1 MAFSLG
7 MVLAAAPEIIAGATE
22 VIKLVKSMKSGE
34 SGPNEKT
41 INDIE
46 DLLEKQAMAL
56 HDIAESNRNLALAV
70 RTNRI
75 IAIVSLLI
83 AIVALVL
90 AIVR

>member
-7 MVLAAAPEIIAGATE
+7 MVLEAAPDIIAGATE
-22 VIKLVKSMKSGE
+22 VIKLVKSLKSSE

-41 INDIE
+41 INKIE

-56 HDIAESNRNLALAV
+56 HDIAESNRNLAIAV

-75 IAIVSLLI
+75 IASASLLI
-83 AIVALVL
+83 AIMALVF